1 MSRITTYF
9 RDIRNEF
16 TQITWPDR
24 QTAIRLTLLVV
35 AFSAVFAAFLG
46 AVDYLFGSAIRAL
59 IIS

>member
-24 QTAIRLTLLVV
+24 RTAVRLTLLVV

-46 AVDYLFGSAIRAL
+46 AIDYVFGAGIRAL
-59 IIS
+59 ILS